1 MRNPIY
7 SSFKSLSYCIWA
19 KLNDIDDVM
28 DENDIKKLP
37 ISERC
42 AEILC
47 PAVSNRTFEGITEE
61 DAGIVVKE
69 FVEPVAYGDINLLKL
84 DSYYG
89 EVQNCCIKL
98 WRDLPLDMKNKIYGN

>member
-1 MRNPIY
+1 MFSMKGYLIEKGKDLLFWMY
-7 SSFKSLSYCIWA
+7 
-19 KLNDIDDVM
+19 DVM
-28 DENDIKKLP
+28 NENDIKKLP

-42 AEILC
+42 TEILC

-61 DAGIVVKE
+61 DTGIVVKE

-89 EVQNCCIKL
+89 EVQNCCRKL
-98 WRDLPLDMKNKIYGN
+98 WFDLPLDMKDKIYGN